1 MGRLYA
7 IDLRQSPVA
16 GEADNVHMIALMA
29 GSSRSRNLRE
39 RVLDTLL
46 EEHRSLRTVLALLEK
61 LLHDV
66 AELKSEPDFVL
77 LSSALY
83 YIDDF
88 PERVHHPKED
98 EHIFARLRRRTAA
111 HDAILDRLQ
120 AEHIRSSNLAGI
132 VERALVHYQGGAPEG
147 LERLRSAVSAYTA
160 MLTDHMR
167 TEEQLFE
174 SARDDLTDED
184 WFAIAAAFEAD
195 LDPLAADAARQEFRR
210 LRARIMS
217 MLPRKMR
224 LTPGEIPDT

>member
-1 MGRLYA
+1 
-7 IDLRQSPVA
+7 
-16 GEADNVHMIALMA
+16 MIALMA
-29 GSSRSRNLRE
+29 GSCRIRSVRE
-39 RVLDTLL
+39 RVLDTLR
-46 EEHRSLRTVLALLEK
+46 EEHCSLTTVLALLEK

-98 EHIFARLRRRTAA
+98 EHIFACLRKRTAA
-111 HDAILDRLQ
+111 YNEILDRLQ
-120 AEHIRSSNLAGI
+120 AEHIRSSSLAGI

-147 LERLRSAVSAYTA
+147 LERLRSAVSAYSA
-160 MLTDHMR
+160 LLTDHMR
-167 TEEQLFE
+167 KEEQLFE
-174 SARDDLTDED
+174 SARDHLTEED

-224 LTPGEIPDT
+224 IAPGEMRDI